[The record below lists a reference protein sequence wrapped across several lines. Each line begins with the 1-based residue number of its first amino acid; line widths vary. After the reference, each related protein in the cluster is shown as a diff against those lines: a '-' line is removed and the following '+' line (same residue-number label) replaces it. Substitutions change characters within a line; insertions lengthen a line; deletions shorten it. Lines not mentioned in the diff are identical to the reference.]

1 MCAPNSY
8 PLVSMMPS
16 AVAAASEHQLGRPA
30 AEWPQLLLAWPLPQ
44 VAALIHL
51 ESALPMAADMQGR
64 SGFFYSCCRQ
74 PEVEALQLMELLVM
88 RGGDPRCPDR
98 LMQTPLFPA
107 ARHGALAA
115 CRWLLHHGVPADA
128 RDCFGQTAAYEAARL
143 GQTAVLRL
151 LTAAGMATDAGGPL
165 PMPRPPVGTSALEA
179 SMAHLR
185 GIGSVMSQGVAQGV
199 HGQGE
204 RGGIRDE
211 SMLEPRTVASTHTAL
226 PGPLSH
232 TADTSSPP
240 SFSSAPALV
249 NSADV
254 PSGRKRYRLQYLGTA
269 GQWLYANAD
278 KLQEFELRFPELCP
292 WNCRQPPAR
301 IPKHDVFKKLWM
313 PLARKM
319 LRRVRASVPLEG
331 QLTSTLSASDGDS
344 TKASPLQVVAACLR
358 DNAYDSIQEFFS
370 AVRGAV
376 DATGCS
382 SPLSDELVVQQSQ
395 AQCHA
400 ALAAKADEIGL
411 TALLR
416 QEEVETAATAR
427 TVALLL
433 SNGTASEV
441 GHPLASENV
450 HPASGDRAAMA
461 AHGRKPPQRTTAE
474 AEDSED
480 HPCSNNGGPTA
491 TDVASRNKRSVKNE
505 RPGVDA
511 QALKSQDV
519 GKPDTTPPP
528 LSRRNESPLN
538 IMQKAFPQTT
548 KHADSNTAAA
558 AGNVC
563 TSWSVSAE
571 ACPAVGVLPSTFSH
585 VADQCSPPL
594 TFSSCVAVGEA
605 GPDTVPS
612 ALVGLKRVK
621 SEHHKVR
628 KIVPQSSPPAGQ
640 AADSPVPSAAT
651 APDNGSNGKRP
662 HRSKKSRR
670 LNEAGVAP
678 VDFAGVGTS
687 WTGEGRKDP
696 RADVGWPG
704 VVPPDWLGPPV
715 VDHASLNPGD
725 ETAVGRWNMMWPGSL
740 CGAWDAA
747 VLPPVLPPLL
757 PPPLCPVGPADV
769 STPANDSLPLLP
781 SGYSHSM
788 QNYATPPKTCQP
800 QTSGVHD
807 EPLLEAVPTHKSKLP

>member
-232 TADTSSPP
+232 T
-240 SFSSAPALV
+240 PALV

-301 IPKHDVFKKLWM
+301 IPKVGLLPLMSTLCSYAFPPPYPPAATCYCLRPTNFHTLPRCRAPAAPPPTRYKPLHAIQLSDAKVTKFVPQAGIAFRFLYCLPVVLVLAMMPQHDVFKKLWM

-331 QLTSTLSASDGDS
+331 QLTSTLSA
-344 TKASPLQVVAACLR
+344 VCL
-358 DNAYDSIQEFFS
+358 
-370 AVRGAV
+370 G
-376 DATGCS
+376 
-382 SPLSDELVVQQSQ
+382 
-395 AQCHA
+395 
-400 ALAAKADEIGL
+400 
-411 TALLR
+411 
-416 QEEVETAATAR
+416 
-427 TVALLL
+427 
-433 SNGTASEV
+433 
-441 GHPLASENV
+441 
-450 HPASGDRAAMA
+450 
-461 AHGRKPPQRTTAE
+461 
-474 AEDSED
+474 
-480 HPCSNNGGPTA
+480 
-491 TDVASRNKRSVKNE
+491 
-505 RPGVDA
+505 
-511 QALKSQDV
+511 
-519 GKPDTTPPP
+519 
-528 LSRRNESPLN
+528 
-538 IMQKAFPQTT
+538 
-548 KHADSNTAAA
+548 
-558 AGNVC
+558 
-563 TSWSVSAE
+563 
-571 ACPAVGVLPSTFSH
+571 GVLPILRFVGCRATEGTDRSQLLLVSKW
-585 VADQCSPPL
+585 ADCCLGRFPRNFEVFERQLEVTNELLSIWDASSIHYSSWLSFLLLQCW
-594 TFSSCVAVGEA
+594 C
-605 GPDTVPS
+605 
-612 ALVGLKRVK
+612 LVDRF
-621 SEHHKVR
+621 
-628 KIVPQSSPPAGQ
+628 IF
-640 AADSPVPSAAT
+640 
-651 APDNGSNGKRP
+651 
-662 HRSKKSRR
+662 RR
-670 LNEAGVAP
+670 LAQFVAWR
-678 VDFAGVGTS
+678 FA
-687 WTGEGRKDP
+687 
-696 RADVGWPG
+696 
-704 VVPPDWLGPPV
+704 
-715 VDHASLNPGD
+715 
-725 ETAVGRWNMMWPGSL
+725 
-740 CGAWDAA
+740 
-747 VLPPVLPPLL
+747 
-757 PPPLCPVGPADV
+757 
-769 STPANDSLPLLP
+769 LPLGL
-781 SGYSHSM
+781 HVLVH
-788 QNYATPPKTCQP
+788 AT
-800 QTSGVHD
+800 SSV
-807 EPLLEAVPTHKSKLP
+807 